1 MPAVGQIFKFH
12 DLNYHFK
19 HTIPTKLFLFILI
32 ECYQTLQ
39 SVYAVKDFYFHI
51 KSAT

>member
-19 HTIPTKLFLFILI
+19 LTITKLFLFILI

-51 KSAT
+51 TSAT